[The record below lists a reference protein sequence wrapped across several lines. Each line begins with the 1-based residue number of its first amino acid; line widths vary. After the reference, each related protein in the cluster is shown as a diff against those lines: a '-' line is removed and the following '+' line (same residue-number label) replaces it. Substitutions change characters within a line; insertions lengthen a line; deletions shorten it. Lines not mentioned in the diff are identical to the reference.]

1 MGSSFLSESNGARV
15 NETWRALA
23 RPEKLAWESM
33 MRRPFEHTLKQ
44 TDRLACQRWLIDASV
59 FYGCIAPLIVG
70 LGLILMRSYSGYT
83 EAVAARPE
91 MREAATCPFS
101 ITSDP
106 PPCGRQTYGAEL

>member
-1 MGSSFLSESNGARV
+1 
-15 NETWRALA
+15 
-23 RPEKLAWESM
+23 

-91 MREAATCPFS
+91 MRDAATCPFS